1 MANFKQGLYTPKHPE
16 KYNGDITKIRYM
28 SSWEF
33 RFNIFLDN
41 NPNILEWASEEI
53 AIPYIKPTDG
63 KIHKYYVD
71 YYIKYK
77 TCKGEIKTELVEIKP
92 AAQTTPSKSRN
103 SNTRL
108 YENITYAINQS
119 KWESAKQ
126 FAEQRGWTFRIITEH
141 QLFK

>member
-1 MANFKQGLYTPKHPE
+1 MANFKQGLYTPTHPE

-77 TCKGEIKTELVEIKP
+77 TRSGEIKTELVEIKP
-92 AAQTTPSKSRN
+92 AAQTAPSKSRN

-108 YENITYAINQS
+108 YENITYAINQA
-119 KWESAKQ
+119 KWESAKR
-126 FAEQRGWTFRIITEH
+126 FAEQRGWIFRIITEQ